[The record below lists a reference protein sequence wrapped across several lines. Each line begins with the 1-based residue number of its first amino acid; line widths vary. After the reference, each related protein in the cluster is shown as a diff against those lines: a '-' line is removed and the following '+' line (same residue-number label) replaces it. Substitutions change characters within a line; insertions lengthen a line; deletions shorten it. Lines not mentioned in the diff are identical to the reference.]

1 MSDEVKSAFYW
12 RENMAPLE
20 PNGCRR
26 SKVSV
31 KLLARDVT
39 KLRDEGM
46 TLTQIAAR
54 IGVTKRYVCVLL
66 NKDSDD

>member
-1 MSDEVKSAFYW
+1 MSEVKSAFYW

-31 KLLARDVT
+31 KLLAKQAA
-39 KLRDEGM
+39 KLRDEGVSFS
-46 TLTQIAAR
+46 QIGVR
-54 IGVTKRYVCVLL
+54 LGVTKRYVCMLL
-66 NKDSDD
+66 NKADE